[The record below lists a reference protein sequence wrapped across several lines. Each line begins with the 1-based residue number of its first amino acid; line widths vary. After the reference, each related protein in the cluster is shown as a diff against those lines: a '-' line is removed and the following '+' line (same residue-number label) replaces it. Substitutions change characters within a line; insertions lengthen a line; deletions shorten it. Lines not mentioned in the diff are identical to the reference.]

1 VLDGEELQSRSLL
14 ATGNDVKP
22 PAHVSMP
29 VDYDLVFDR
38 LLADSAAAGR
48 EPTAEVTPF
57 WPIVGWKYD
66 GSLMVIGRSVNGWIE
81 NWPVGELV
89 DPVVRKQVVRT
100 MRADAER
107 EDRCRM
113 LWVTDLAGKTAH
125 RYNTNRSA
133 FWRVLRSLTLQ
144 LTDAEPADWPS
155 NLAWTNLYKLAPAA
169 GWNPGADLQ
178 RAQREAAAALLAAE
192 VEALKPARLIALT
205 GRWWIAPIADS
216 LGMSIDWRDGLVE
229 GVGTY
234 GATKVVVARHP
245 MGKPRDRL
253 VAEVLA
259 AFG

>member
-1 VLDGEELQSRSLL
+1 VVALPDRYDSL
-14 ATGNDVKP
+14 
-22 PAHVSMP
+22 
-29 VDYDLVFDR
+29 YEQ
-38 LLADSAAAGR
+38 LLSDAAGAATD
-48 EPTAEVTPF
+48 PDTEVTPF

-66 GSLMVIGRSVNGWIE
+66 GSLMVVGRSVNGWIK
-81 NWPVGELV
+81 NWPVGELA
-89 DPVVRKQVVRT
+89 DPGVRQQIVRT

-107 EDRCRM
+107 RDRCRM

-144 LTDAEPADWPS
+144 LTDAKPADWPS
-155 NLAWTNLYKLAPAA
+155 NLAWTNLYKLAPAV

-192 VEALKPARLIALT
+192 LDALKPTRLIALT
-205 GRWWIAPIADS
+205 GRWWIVPFAEA
-216 LGMSIDWRDGLVE
+216 LGISIDWRDGLVE
-229 GVGTY
+229 GVGMY

-259 AFG
+259 ALD